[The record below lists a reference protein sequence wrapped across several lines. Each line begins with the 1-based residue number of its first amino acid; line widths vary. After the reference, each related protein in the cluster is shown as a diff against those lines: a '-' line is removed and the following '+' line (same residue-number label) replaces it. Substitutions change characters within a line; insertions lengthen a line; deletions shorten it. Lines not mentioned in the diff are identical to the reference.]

1 MHSVFWLSSA
11 LAAAACAANLADVC
25 TTSYV
30 QSVLPADNFIQGTT
44 LSAGSVTASAVTNY
58 TVPASSSN
66 PGKSG
71 LNFCNVTFS
80 YSHTG
85 YNDKVNLWFW
95 LPAPPQ
101 FQNRYLSTGGGGLAI
116 TSGQNGLTA
125 GVVHGAATGTTD
137 GGFGGFSK
145 QLSDVLLLADGTLNY
160 NMLYSFGYKSIHE
173 MSVLGKELTRK
184 FYNSTNFYSY
194 YSGCSEGG
202 REGFSQ
208 VQRYGSQ
215 FDGAA
220 VGAPAFRQAFQQV
233 LHLFSAVVEKTNGYA
248 PSPCELEKINNDT
261 IAACDALDGRAD
273 GVVSR
278 TDLCKLTYKHSASI
292 GRHYSCPA
300 TSGGGYPGGPPAGLM
315 PAANGT
321 VTSQAV
327 TVAEDIDKGLHDS
340 KGRQVYISF
349 QPSSGYPDAATT
361 FDATTG
367 KYEAVASGIGVQY
380 VNLFLKEVNSASLSL
395 SNVTYDILR
404 EWILEGMQKFSDTLQ
419 TTWPDLEDF
428 QEGGGKIIHYH
439 GESDNSVPAAS
450 SVMYQDSVRKTMYPE
465 LGFREGYSKLN
476 DWYRLFLVPGA
487 GHCAPSQ
494 QQPGPFPQDV
504 LGSLISWVEQGVNP
518 TLLNAT
524 VLSGPSAGT
533 NQKLCAWPQRPFWI
547 GSNMSCVYDQESIDS
562 WLPNLNSIPVPVY

>member
-1 MHSVFWLSSA
+1 MWYLLWSGLV
-11 LAAAACAANLADVC
+11 LAAGVSATALADVC
-25 TTSYV
+25 TISYV
-30 QSVLPADNFIQGTT
+30 QSVLPADNFIQGLT
-44 LSAGSVTASAVTNY
+44 LSTDSVTANSVTNY

-80 YSHTG
+80 YSHKG
-85 YNDKVNLWFW
+85 LNDKVSLWFW
-95 LPAPPQ
+95 LPAPDQ

-116 TSGQNGLTA
+116 TSGQNGLSA
-125 GVVHGAATGTTD
+125 GIVYGAVTGTTD

-145 QLSDVLLLADGTLNY
+145 QLSDVLLLGDGTLNY
-160 NMLYSFGYKSIHE
+160 NMLYNFGYKSIHE

-184 FYNSTNFYSY
+184 FYNSTKLFSY

-220 VGAPAFRQAFQQV
+220 IGAPAFRQAFQQV
-233 LHLFSAVVEKTNGYA
+233 LHLFSAVVEKTHDDA

-261 IAACDALDGRAD
+261 IAACDALDGRVD

-278 TDLCKLTYKHSASI
+278 TDLCKLNYKHSASI
-292 GRHYSCPA
+292 GKPYSCPA
-300 TSGGGYPGGPPAGLM
+300 STGGGFGSPASAR

-321 VTSQAV
+321 VSSQAV
-327 TVAEDIDKGLHDS
+327 AVADDIDKGLHDS
-340 KGRQVYISF
+340 TGRRVYISF
-349 QPSSGYPDAATT
+349 QPSSGYPDAATIYN
-361 FDATTG
+361 ATTG
-367 KYEAVASGIGVQY
+367 KYQAVASGIGVQY

-395 SNVTYDILR
+395 NNVTYDTLR

-428 QEGGGKIIHYH
+428 QGSGGKIIHYH

-450 SVMYQDSVRKTMYPE
+450 SVIYQDSVRKIMYPD
-465 LGFREGYSKLN
+465 LSFKEGYSKVN
-476 DWYRLFLVPGA
+476 EWYRLFLIPGA
-487 GHCAPSQ
+487 GHCAPSS

-504 LGSLISWVEQGVNP
+504 VGSLISWVEKGVNP
-518 TLLNAT
+518 TMLNAT
-524 VLSGPSAGT
+524 VLSGPLAGM
-533 NQKLCAWPQRPFWI
+533 NQKLCAWPQRPLWTD
-547 GSNMSCVYDQESIDS
+547 SRMSCVYDQASIDS
-562 WLPNLNSIPVPVY
+562 WLPDLNSIPLQVY